1 MCAELNT
8 TLVLQAACSSSYQSS
23 LCVSSLVTD
32 MAGMEGHDHLC
43 KVLLVGD
50 AGVGK
55 SRYAYGELAHAMLLR
70 PWGVVECQ
78 QLTAGS
84 GVQHLVALHR

>member
-1 MCAELNT
+1 MSVCAELNT
-8 TLVLQAACSSSYQSS
+8 TLVVQAACCSSYQSS

-55 SRYAYGELAHAMLLR
+55 SRYAYGGRSRNVAQAL
-70 PWGVVECQ
+70 GVVE
-78 QLTAGS
+78 
-84 GVQHLVALHR
+84 